1 MAKPINKFS
10 TGKFSDK
17 QIAELK
23 KKMAGVNKIDP
34 ASADYKRMVAL
45 LNSLDIDKLEQL
57 AGAKIKFISR
67 MALMRYNMKKRE
79 KKESVVSE
87 ERVSTIPIPA
97 KVKKDILDGKYKV
110 VSQTPSKFG
119 GKSVFTVFE
128 IPNASSSQD
137 KYVMALMSNPDR
149 RQAVLG
155 YYGTHPRADGALKF
169 AKNHNLVESS
179 ETFAGCRVFTL
190 DEEDYCNC
198 IKGRKTYERWNRILD
213 MQNEVH
219 SAIREY
225 AHRNPGKPIVVK
237 NAKTGEMV
245 YLKKD

>member
-10 TGKFSDK
+10 NGKFSDK
-17 QIAELK
+17 QIADLK
-23 KKMAGVNKIDP
+23 KKMAGVDKIDP
-34 ASADYKRMVAL
+34 ASAEYKRMVAL
-45 LNSLDIDKLEQL
+45 LNSLDADKLQQL

-79 KKESVVSE
+79 KKESVNE
-87 ERVSTIPIPA
+87 ERVSIPIPA
-97 KVKKDILDGKYKV
+97 KVKKDILGGKYKV
-110 VSQTPSKFG
+110 VSQTPSRFG
-119 GKSVFTVFE
+119 GMSVFTVFE

-149 RQAVLG
+149 KPAVLA
-155 YYGTHPRADGALKF
+155 YYGSHPKADGALKF
-169 AKNHNLVESS
+169 AKAHNLLAESS

-198 IKGRKTYERWNRILD
+198 IKGRKTYERWNNKLN
-213 MQNEVH
+213 MENETH
-219 SAIREY
+219 SGIREY
-225 AHRNPGKPIVVK
+225 AHKNPGKPIVVK
-237 NAKTGEMV
+237 NARTGEMV